1 MHVRNYENDFSIPKN
16 VIGLH
21 IEIFTIRNI
30 KIPCELL

>member
-1 MHVRNYENDFSIPKN
+1 MYVRNYENDFSIPKN

-21 IEIFTIRNI
+21 VEVFTIKNI